1 MATLDTFQG
10 SLYDLNAHYAKRLT
24 SLVAEDGT
32 IARQIPFFSLFKA
45 AGLPS
50 SQVPLDVVVTSTS
63 PFAATA
69 TLREPTDQLF
79 YASSFSIAANCLTS
93 AALLKVGVQSLQ
105 QQVGWWDW
113 HREEG
118 VSNWCR
124 GGFFQLVVD
133 IAANMPRYFD
143 KPRPACQWAHSI
155 GLVSSVPSMN
165 LVGERQL
172 SGSDRHG

>member
-1 MATLDTFQG
+1 MATLDTIQG

-113 HREEG
+113 HREEKRG
-118 VSNWCR
+118 R
-124 GGFFQLVVD
+124 GGEGRGGGVKLVLTRRSFSFSSWWTLQPTCL
-133 IAANMPRYFD
+133 ATSTS
-143 KPRPACQWAHSI
+143 PALPATGPIQSAWSA
-155 GLVSSVPSMN
+155 
-165 LVGERQL
+165 L
-172 SGSDRHG
+172 SRR